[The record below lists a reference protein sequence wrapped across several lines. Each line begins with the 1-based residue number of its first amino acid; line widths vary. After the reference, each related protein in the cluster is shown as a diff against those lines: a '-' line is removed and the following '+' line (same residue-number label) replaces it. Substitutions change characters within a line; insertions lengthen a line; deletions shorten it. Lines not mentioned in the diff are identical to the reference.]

1 MGLDKKRGPEGD
13 PTGSG
18 KGCGSAPGSASPETT
33 PIALSALLA
42 SEDLLFRDPFADFT
56 PSSR

>member
-1 MGLDKKRGPEGD
+1 MGMKKKRNS
-13 PTGSG
+13 GSG
-18 KGCGSAPGSASPETT
+18 TAGPPGSGAPRPSS
-33 PIALSALLA
+33 ADAAQAGLAALLA